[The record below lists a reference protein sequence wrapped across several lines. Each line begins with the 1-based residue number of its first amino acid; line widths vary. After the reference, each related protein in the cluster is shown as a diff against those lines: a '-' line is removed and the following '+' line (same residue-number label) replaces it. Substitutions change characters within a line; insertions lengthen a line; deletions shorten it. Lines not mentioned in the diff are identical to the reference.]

1 MTDTLV
7 YAISVYDKR
16 HLMTVLEWGPDNVK
30 TSLKYCEGY
39 DAMFTHIEVQEPE
52 RTYTHAL
59 NRPLSFG
66 VGDVLFFT
74 FPSSPHQ
81 KILHLLQVAAQ

>member
-30 TSLKYCEGY
+30 ASLKYCEEN
-39 DAMFTHIEVQEPE
+39 DAMFTHIEVIEPE
-52 RTYTHAL
+52 RTYIQAFKRHLSLEAGDAL
-59 NRPLSFG
+59 
-66 VGDVLFFT
+66 VFT

-81 KILHLLQVAAQ
+81 KMLHLLQVAAQ

>member
-30 TSLKYCEGY
+30 ASLKYCEGY
-39 DAMFTHIEVQEPE
+39 GAMFMHIEVQEPE

-59 NRPLSFG
+59 KRHLSLEA
-66 VGDVLFFT
+66 GDELVFT